1 MDTPILPKLALGP
14 AYELSVDSITGHGRS
29 YARLS
34 VNRVPPVA
42 NRAPRTLV
50 DGAEVSRQE
59 LIEFSLQLLD
69 LAEQM
74 VDERAFVGSL
84 AAGSMN
90 SQIPFLR
97 AKDAT
102 QRYYKLVDRLPLLQ
116 LAQRALERCDDT
128 TASTLTVMLGI
139 AESTGKL
146 PVRAQIG
153 FKSEAASA
161 DTGAPDQPELP
172 DPQTKH

>member
-1 MDTPILPKLALGP
+1 MSTPTLPKIALGP
-14 AYELSVDSITGHGRS
+14 AYELTVDSITGHGRS
-29 YARLS
+29 FARLS

-42 NRAPRTLV
+42 NRAARTLV

-59 LIEFSLQLLD
+59 LIEFGLQLLD
-69 LAEQM
+69 LADQM
-74 VDERAFVGSL
+74 VDDRAFAGSL
-84 AAGSMN
+84 AAGSIN

-153 FKSEAASA
+153 FKSEGTPADKDASEHLA
-161 DTGAPDQPELP
+161 EP